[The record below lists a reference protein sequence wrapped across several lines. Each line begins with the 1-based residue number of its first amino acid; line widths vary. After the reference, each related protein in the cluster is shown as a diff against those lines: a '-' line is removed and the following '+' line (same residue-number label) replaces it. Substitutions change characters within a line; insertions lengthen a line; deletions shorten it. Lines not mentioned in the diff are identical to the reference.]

1 VKKLYVM
8 LAIWFTAIVVI
19 IISTGVYSKL
29 QSLDYDEV
37 AVPYL
42 KSIIPQISEWD
53 PEATRALMVAEVSA
67 AIPEEQFNR
76 GIALFS
82 RLGKLQS
89 MSEPEFE
96 KVYRDQGTIIGKQT
110 IVEYNTEVKYANGD
124 ATINMKLLD
133 KDGQFEI
140 YRINFSSKVLME

>member
-1 VKKLYVM
+1 M
-8 LAIWFTAIVVI
+8 LGVWFVSVVVI
-19 IISTGVYSKL
+19 IIASGVYSKF
-29 QSLDYDEV
+29 QSSDYDEV

-42 KSIIPQISEWD
+42 KRIIPQISQWD
-53 PEATRALMVAEVSA
+53 PAATRALMVSEVSA
-67 AIPEEQFNR
+67 AIPEEQFNQ

-82 RLGKLQS
+82 KLGKLQS
-89 MSEPEFE
+89 ISEPEFE

-110 IVEYNTEVKYANGD
+110 IVEYNTEAKYANGD

-133 KDGQFEI
+133 TEGHFEI

>member
-1 VKKLYVM
+1 M
-8 LAIWFTAIVVI
+8 WFVAVIVI
-19 IISTGVYSKL
+19 IIASGVYSKL

-82 RLGKLQS
+82 KLGELQS

-110 IVEYNTEVKYANGD
+110 IVEYNTEAKYANGD

-133 KDGQFEI
+133 TEGHFEI